1 MTHTGDCV
9 SEDKLVAYLDGTL
22 PEDEQAEVE
31 AHLNCCSTCQQTVDW
46 MTEHLLKDVSADSLL
61 FPTTLDYG
69 SARSKRE
76 AESMDLDLE
85 SMPRIMSRSD
95 VEGSLGRIGHYE
107 VLKIIGKGGYGIVFE
122 ALDPV
127 LNRHV
132 AIKVLLPDLATQPVS
147 RRRFIREARAGA
159 AINHP
164 NVVTIHGVE
173 EKKDVP
179 FLVMELI
186 RGKSLRDRLHGE
198 PKLDVFDICRIGMQI
213 AQGLAAAHVQGI
225 IHRDVKPGNVMLM
238 DELNRVKLTDFGL
251 ARVVVEE
258 HELTLRGIALG
269 TPGYMSPEQVR
280 GEELDT
286 RSDLFSLG
294 CVMFAMFTGQS
305 PFHGRTVLEIARR
318 VDADDPPRLREVN
331 PSAPEFMDAIIHR
344 LLQKDPEDRY
354 QSAAEVADVLGRHL
368 ALINQAPTDRIS
380 QTLARPLMG
389 EKSERRAGAW
399 HGGWLRA
406 GAVTLVLL
414 GLLAAFIFSRPRNDP
429 SGGSTGG
436 PHPPETELV
445 TGSDVPG
452 HVPDR
457 NGDSERTG
465 LSERLIHVT
474 VSQSGEADCRS
485 LQEAVMRVSAGGTIT
500 VLDSARYHERL
511 YLRDA
516 QNLTG
521 VHIAA
526 PRQAVL
532 EFESI
537 DPLITIERIPGLCI
551 SGFKFVVPQAQFGV
565 VISGPCPGLVLRD
578 LIMERTSNPDGLR
591 MSNGAIFL
599 RAGAAGS
606 ARQPIELRR
615 VHLVATDVGLV
626 VGTASAG
633 DEPVRNVV
641 VEDCR
646 IHGFSYDSSTL
657 LAILRRCE
665 DIVIR
670 RNIFREGATGVSFVA
685 ENAAIP
691 RGCVLVHNSWHHLE
705 SWINWIG
712 PLPPTSDLVIHHNLV
727 VDSLAVAPAIHMLSS
742 VHPRVF
748 AHNIAV
754 HSSGSSDS
762 GMAPCALVRNEFP
775 LLSLEPEHPDYLG
788 PDLSRWEEFGDY
800 PDPLPGIYP
809 ITRR

>member
-1 MTHTGDCV
+1 MTHIGDCV
-9 SEDKLVAYLDGTL
+9 SEDRLVAYLDGKL
-22 PEDEQAEVE
+22 PEEEQARVE
-31 AHLNCCSTCQQTVDW
+31 AHLNRCSSCQRTVDW
-46 MTEHLLKDVSADSLL
+46 ITEHLLKDVSADSLL

-69 SARSKRE
+69 SARSRRE
-76 AESMDLDLE
+76 ARSMGQDQESMTRV
-85 SMPRIMSRSD
+85 MGNSD

-107 VLKIIGKGGYGIVFE
+107 VLQVIGKGGYGIVFE

-132 AIKVLLPDLATQPVS
+132 AIKVLLPDLATHPVS

-173 EKKDVP
+173 EKGDVP

-186 RGKSLRDRLHGE
+186 RGKSLRDRLLGE
-198 PKLDVFDICRIGMQI
+198 PKLDVFDICRISMQI
-213 AQGLAAAHVQGI
+213 AQGLAAAHLQGI
-225 IHRDVKPGNVMLM
+225 VHRDVKPGNVMLM

-251 ARVVVEE
+251 ARVVVED

-318 VDADDPPRLREVN
+318 VDADNPPRLREVN
-331 PSAPEFMDAIIHR
+331 SSAPEFMDAIIHR
-344 LLQKDPEDRY
+344 LLQKEPEDRY

-368 ALINQAPTDRIS
+368 AMLNQAPTDRIS
-380 QTLARPLMG
+380 QTLARPLEG
-389 EKSERRAGAW
+389 KKTARRAGAW

-406 GAVTLVLL
+406 GAVVLVLL
-414 GLLAAFIFSRPRNDP
+414 GLMAALIVPRWGMPGNDP
-429 SGGSTGG
+429 SGGSQGG
-436 PHPPETELV
+436 PNSSETELKGGAV
-445 TGSDVPG
+445 ISGPVVELDG
-452 HVPDR
+452 AH
-457 NGDSERTG
+457 ERIT
-465 LSERLIHVT
+465 HVT
-474 VSQSGEADCRS
+474 VSQLGVADCRS

-500 VLDSARYHERL
+500 VLDSARYHESLR
-511 YLRDA
+511 LRDF

-532 EFESI
+532 EFESLE
-537 DPLITIERIPGLCI
+537 PLITIDRIPGLCI
-551 SGFKFVVPQAQFGV
+551 SGFKLVVPQAQMGV
-565 VISGPCPGLVLRD
+565 VISGSCPGLVLRD
-578 LIMERTSNPDGLR
+578 LIVERTSNPDGRR
-591 MSNGAIFL
+591 MSNGAIAL

-606 ARQPIELRR
+606 AQQPIELRR
-615 VHLVATDVGLV
+615 VQLMSTDVGLV
-626 VGTASAG
+626 VGTASAE

-646 IHGFSYDSSTL
+646 IHGFSHDSSTL

-712 PLPPTSDLVIHHNLV
+712 PLPSASDLVIHHNLV
-727 VDSLAVAPAIHMLSS
+727 VDSLVVAPAVYMLST

-748 AHNIAV
+748 AHNIAI
-754 HSSGSSDS
+754 HSNGSSDS
-762 GMAPCALVRNEFP
+762 GLAPCALVRNEFP
-775 LLSLEPEHPDYLG
+775 LLSLDPEHPTFLR
-788 PDLSRWEEFGDY
+788 PDLSRWEEFDEY

-809 ITRR
+809 ITQR